1 MRRPLAMF
9 CMAVLLAVGF
19 SLAVSPP
26 AVTRTGQQENAMT
39 MTGYEGQRF
48 LVKGTIYKTETKS
61 YYGAEQ
67 TLLYLKQIQFFIT
80 ENSSEQNQTKHQK
93 QLPKGLICSLKGG
106 KENSNQFYAGREILL
121 QGIYESFETASNPGN
136 FNAALYYAIE
146 GYEGR
151 LKKAEVAEPEE
162 IKWFTGSGK
171 GLTETA
177 DIRKKL
183 AGSLQEL
190 EEYLE
195 KKLRFQYPEKE
206 AGILTAMLL
215 GNRTDLDGEIRELY
229 QNAGILHILSVSGLH
244 VSFLGYG
251 LYRLLRRAG
260 LPGKVAAVLGILFM
274 LLYGNMI
281 GMGVSVFRSIVM
293 FCFQMTAKLLG
304 RTYDLLTALAVA
316 ALLLILQNPLY
327 FYHSGFWLSFT
338 CVLAICL
345 LYPKL
350 KLPGAG
356 KPKPEVPEKKKL
368 SGKIGEIILKAGVK
382 GADSMLL
389 GISVMAAT
397 LPVLL
402 WFYYQ
407 VSLWGILWNVV
418 VVPLAGLVLGLGVL
432 GLILPVGEPFLS
444 PLVVWFNCRLL
455 GVFEGVSRWSEQTGS
470 GTFITGQ
477 PSFTQ
482 VLLYAGCLCGLLW
495 LLPKI
500 RYGFRFLL
508 LLLPVVILLYRP
520 PRNFSVTF
528 LDVGQGDC
536 ICVQNRNGNTYLI
549 DGGSSSRTAVGTYTI
564 LPFLKQQGIH
574 TLQAVFLSHADADH
588 INGIEELLKQQ
599 KGGIRIQKVIIGD
612 RGEQMEQEEYAEV
625 LKLCAQ
631 YGTEVYSIRSGQT
644 LQDGAL
650 YFACLHP
657 EKECAQEGNASSM
670 VLMLQYEQQLRV
682 FLTGDIEGD
691 GERHLLEEWEKLVP
705 QLPPAHKTILKVA
718 HHGSANSTSEQLLDS
733 LKPDLAVIS
742 CGRNNRYGHPHT
754 ETLKRLQDAGIPWLS
769 TRDCGAIETSLPP

>member
-1 MRRPLAMF
+1 
-9 CMAVLLAVGF
+9 
-19 SLAVSPP
+19 
-26 AVTRTGQQENAMT
+26 
-39 MTGYEGQRF
+39 
-48 LVKGTIYKTETKS
+48 
-61 YYGAEQ
+61 
-67 TLLYLKQIQFFIT
+67 
-80 ENSSEQNQTKHQK
+80 
-93 QLPKGLICSLKGG
+93 
-106 KENSNQFYAGREILL
+106 
-121 QGIYESFETASNPGN
+121 
-136 FNAALYYAIE
+136 
-146 GYEGR
+146 
-151 LKKAEVAEPEE
+151 
-162 IKWFTGSGK
+162 
-171 GLTETA
+171 
-177 DIRKKL
+177 
-183 AGSLQEL
+183 
-190 EEYLE
+190 
-195 KKLRFQYPEKE
+195 
-206 AGILTAMLL
+206 MLL

-251 LYRLLRRAG
+251 LYRLLHRAG
-260 LPGKVAAVLGILFM
+260 LPGKAAAVLGILFM

-356 KPKPEVPEKKKL
+356 KPNPEVPEKKKL
-368 SGKIGEIILKAGVK
+368 SGKIREIVLKAGVK
-382 GADSMLL
+382 GADSVLL

-432 GLILPVGEPFLS
+432 GLILPVGEPLLS
-444 PLVVWFNCRLL
+444 PLVVWLNCRLL
-455 GVFEGVSRWSEQTGS
+455 GVFEGVSRWSGQTGF
-470 GTFITGQ
+470 GTFIVGQ

-482 VLLYAGCLCGLLW
+482 ILLYAGCLCGLLW
-495 LLPKI
+495 LFPKI

-508 LLLPVVILLYRP
+508 LFLPVVILLYRP
-520 PRNFSVTF
+520 PKDFSVTF

-536 ICVQNRNGNTYLI
+536 ICVQNRNGNAYLV

-599 KGGIRIQKVIIGD
+599 KDGIRIQKVIIGD

-691 GERHLLEEWEKLVP
+691 GELHFLEEWEKLVP
-705 QLPPAHKTILKVA
+705 QLPPVRKTILKVA

-742 CGRNNRYGHPHT
+742 CGRNNRYGHPHA

-769 TRDCGAIETSLPP
+769 TRDCGAIETSLSP